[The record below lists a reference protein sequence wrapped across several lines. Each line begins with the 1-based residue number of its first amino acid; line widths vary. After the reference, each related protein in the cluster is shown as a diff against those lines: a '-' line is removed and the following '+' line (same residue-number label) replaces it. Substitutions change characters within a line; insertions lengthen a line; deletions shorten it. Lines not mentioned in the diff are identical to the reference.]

1 METLDKNIKLAYDLI
16 KYTGKSVFLT
26 GKAGTGKT
34 TFLKSLP
41 SFTNKR
47 MAIVAPTGVAALNAG
62 GVTIHSLFQLP
73 FSPFIPADA
82 DLSFVSKD
90 AEDNMVRE
98 QYKMSSPKIKILRSL
113 DLLVIDEI
121 SMVRSDL
128 LDAVDDVMRHYRR
141 SSLPFGGVQLLMI
154 GDLYQLTPVI
164 KDDEW
169 NLIRNFYRSP
179 YFFDSNALKKID
191 YVTVELTHIFR
202 QQDEKF
208 ITILNEIRNNTLSQ
222 ESLDVLNSRVGN
234 VDNDADGCIRLTTHN
249 ADANSVNASK
259 LEDLEGEEFHFAAEI
274 NDNFPSYMYPTDED
288 LVLKKDA
295 QVMFI
300 RNDSSAEKL
309 YYNGKIGRIVEIA
322 DDKIMVKCEGDFS
335 PIDVKIEKWENIQY
349 VVNSETNEIEQNVVG
364 EFLQY
369 PLRLAWAI
377 TIHKSQ
383 GLTFDKAIVDVRS
396 AFAFGQVYV
405 ALSRCKS
412 LEGLTLK
419 TPISSHMIK
428 SDTDVSTFCECAR
441 QNQPDDQKLNTYVVA
456 YQREVILKI
465 FKFDVLMRALADVR
479 QVYMSNFNRFNPEY
493 SQKILDVTQKFD
505 ECLYNVNRKFVSQL
519 WGLFTK
525 SPNVE
530 LKDDE
535 YLQERISKASCY
547 FFDKLPEIIG
557 KPFNEMLLESDN
569 REVDSE
575 MKSALDK
582 LELEYLKKLKCFDK
596 LRDGFSTEMYL
607 RIISDVENNFR
618 PTFSRKAR
626 TSTSAVSGDRKALF
640 DALNSWR
647 KSISD
652 DFNMPVYYVLPQKSL
667 VELVEKLPR
676 DAKSLSKIKGIG
688 VQKVKIYGDEILN
701 IIEDYCF
708 DNGIEVQQELSIVG
722 EKKSTRKKEPKAEK
736 KTKPAK
742 GDTFK
747 RSLDMYRNGMSV
759 EQIATERGLSEI
771 TIFSHLANFIKTG
784 EVQPEELI
792 GKERFAEVMDFLEDK
807 DDSLK
812 LSELFAVAKAR
823 FSYSELRIGIAF
835 REKCK

>member
-1 METLDKNIKLAYDLI
+1 MESLDKNIKLAYDLI
-16 KYTGKSVFLT
+16 KFTGKSVFLT

-47 MAIVAPTGVAALNAG
+47 MAVVAPTGVAALNAG

-73 FSPFIPADA
+73 FTPFIPTGA

-90 AEDNMVRE
+90 ADGKTVRE
-98 QYKMSSPKIKILRSL
+98 QYKMSATKIKILRAL

-128 LDAVDDVMRHYRR
+128 LDAIDDVLRHYRR

-164 KDDEW
+164 KEDEW
-169 NLIRNFYRSP
+169 QLIRNFYRSP
-179 YFFDSNALKKID
+179 YFFDSNALKKVD

-202 QQDEKF
+202 QQDEQF
-208 ITILNEIRNNTLSQ
+208 IAILNEIRNNTLSR
-222 ESLDVLNSRVGN
+222 ESLEVLNSRVGN
-234 VDNDADGCIRLTTHN
+234 VDDNADGCIRLTTHN
-249 ADANSVNASK
+249 ADANSVNANK
-259 LEDLEGEEFHFAAEI
+259 LDALKGDEYHFAAEVK
-274 NDNFPSYMYPTDED
+274 DNFPSYMYPTDED

-309 YYNGKIGRIVEIA
+309 YYNGKIGKVVEI
-322 DDKIMVKCEGDFS
+322 DSEKIMVLCNGDYS
-335 PIDVKIEKWENIQY
+335 PIEVKSEVWENVQY
-349 VVNSETNEIEQNVVG
+349 VVNSETNEIEQNVIG
-364 EFLQY
+364 EFHQY

-383 GLTFDKAIVDVRS
+383 GLTFDKAIVDVHS

-412 LEGLTLK
+412 LQGLTLK
-419 TPISSHMIK
+419 TPISSYMIK
-428 SDTDVSTFCECAR
+428 SDTDVSSFCEYAR
-441 QNQPDDQKLNTYVVA
+441 QNQPDDKKLNSYVVS
-456 YQREVILKI
+456 YQREVILKV
-465 FKFDVLMRALADVR
+465 FSFDVLLRALVDVR
-479 QVYMSNFNRFNPEY
+479 QVYMSNFNRFNPKY
-493 SQKILDVTQKFD
+493 SQTILEVAQNFD
-505 ECLYNVNRKFVSQL
+505 EHLYNVNRKFVSQL
-519 WGLFTK
+519 WHLFTK

-547 FFDKLPEIIG
+547 FYEKLPGIIG
-557 KPFNEMLLESDN
+557 KPFDEMLLESDN
-569 REVDSE
+569 QEVDSE
-575 MKSALDK
+575 MKSALEK
-582 LELEYLKKLKCFDK
+582 LELEYLKKLKCFEMM
-596 LRDGFSTEMYL
+596 REGFSTEMYL
-607 RIISDVENNFR
+607 RIISDVENVFR

-626 TSTSAVSGDRKALF
+626 QSSSYTIPSDKKALF
-640 DALNSWR
+640 DALNAWR

-652 DFNMPVYYVLPQKSL
+652 DFNMPVYYILPQKSL

-688 VQKVKIYGDEILN
+688 VQKVKMYGNDILN
-701 IIEDYCF
+701 IIADYCIA
-708 DNGIEVQQELSIVG
+708 NGIETQSELSISEDKDTKP
-722 EKKSTRKKEPKAEK
+722 EKKPKHV
-736 KTKPAK
+736 K

-747 RSLDMYRNGMSV
+747 RSLEMYRNGMSV
-759 EQIATERGLSEI
+759 VQIAKERGLSET

-792 GKERFAEVMDFLEDK
+792 GKERFSVVMDFLEGEDVT
-807 DDSLK
+807 LK
-812 LSELFAVAKAR
+812 LSDLYVEAESQFT
-823 FSYSELRIGIAF
+823 YSELRVGLAF
-835 REKCK
+835 REKMILES